1 MAPVSAAERQRLCC
15 ERLNAD
21 PERKE
26 KHLQKK
32 GEMEAEKRKE
42 GKVFMRSMSETK
54 DKGANYGGEQQKK
67 SRLKRKVTVP
77 GPGPSS
83 LERATITVSLHI
95 TAW

>member
-1 MAPVSAAERQRLCC
+1 MAPVSAAERQRQCR

-26 KHLQKK
+26 KIFKKK
-32 GEMEAEKRKE
+32 GRDGGRKRKE
-42 GKVFMRSMSETK
+42 GKVFMSETK
-54 DKGANYGGEQQKK
+54 DIGANYEESNRKK
-67 SRLKRKVTVP
+67 SRLKTKAAVP
-77 GPGPSS
+77 GSGPSR